1 MMSDTLSMGSLLDER
16 SADIN
21 GELGST
27 SITKTQ
33 SSPVYSFGSKFI
45 KTMINL
51 PGTSANKIG
60 PKFNSSST
68 YLFPKMDQQDYSCTA
83 NPGLSNKQT
92 APDPR
97 QSQNLHPQTTTQKMA
112 LDNHS
117 PLAIQVNNKHITS
130 IKHFGV
136 YTQVKSISTNAGT
149 GLPNSLNS
157 GVLEGDMKLDD
168 LISTNI
174 QGSIQM
180 TLGEYRKLE
189 RDSLSKIS
197 KNSTPKSILLGRDA
211 MKGPRNKSCT
221 SVQKSESSSKMVSF
235 AANVVMFMYQE

>member
-1 MMSDTLSMGSLLDER
+1 MDSLLDER

-45 KTMINL
+45 KTKITL
-51 PGTSANKIG
+51 PGTSAHKIG
-60 PKFNSSST
+60 PKFNSIST
-68 YLFPKMDQQDYSCTA
+68 YLFPKIDQENYSCIE
-83 NPGLSNKQT
+83 NPGPSDKQT

-97 QSQNLHPQTTTQKMA
+97 QSQNPNPQTTAPKMV

-117 PLAIQVNNKHITS
+117 PFAIQVNNTHITNL
-130 IKHFGV
+130 KEFGV
-136 YTQVKSISTNAGT
+136 NTQVKSTSTNAASC
-149 GLPNSLNS
+149 LPNSLNS

-168 LISTNI
+168 LISTNF

-189 RDSLSKIS
+189 RDSVSKIS
-197 KNSTPKSILLGRDA
+197 KNSIPKSILLGRDA

-221 SVQKSESSSKMVSF
+221 AIQKSQSSKMVSF